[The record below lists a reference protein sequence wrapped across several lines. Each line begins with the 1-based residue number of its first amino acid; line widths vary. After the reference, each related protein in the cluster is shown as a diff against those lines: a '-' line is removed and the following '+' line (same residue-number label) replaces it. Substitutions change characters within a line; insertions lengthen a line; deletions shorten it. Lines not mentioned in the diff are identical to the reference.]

1 MQERAKMTK
10 CHCPAKLISGAGR
23 NLPGA
28 IQTAGNSP
36 EWRPAVLTK
45 NKNKQI
51 RYENIFGQKLE
62 KQQKAPRRARPT
74 KRPLY

>member
-1 MQERAKMTK
+1 MTK

-36 EWRPAVLTK
+36 EWRPAVLIK

-51 RYENIFGQKLE
+51 RYENIFGQN
-62 KQQKAPRRARPT
+62 
-74 KRPLY
+74 

>member
-1 MQERAKMTK
+1 MQNMQERAKMTK

-36 EWRPAVLTK
+36 EWRPAILTK
-45 NKNKQI
+45 NKNKQT
-51 RYENIFGQKLE
+51 RYENIFGQN
-62 KQQKAPRRARPT
+62 
-74 KRPLY
+74 